1 MICFHSITKEN
12 GLTMYIPNVRESS
25 LNYFRVVEHTM
36 MTWKERHSEEEFEEL
51 EALLDIYAQIHG
63 TELTSSFR
71 CGFRLGACLMV
82 EVLGERDGTC

>member
-1 MICFHSITKEN
+1 
-12 GLTMYIPNVRESS
+12 
-25 LNYFRVVEHTM
+25 M

-63 TELTSSFR
+63 MELTSSFR